1 MAFAFSDF
9 PNLHFCQCASRHT
22 FPLQGEIEGFHVPLR
37 EYCRVRCL
45 LSTGEYIDHEDP
57 RTNDLPL
64 SLPFGSGVTTIFAC
78 FDSRSLRRFTY
89 VHHTSFP
96 SAYPAY
102 GCQKK
107 ARLTI
112 CLPPCSF
119 ASLSGSLFIQIPR
132 FIWWYKW
139 SPFFFLQDN
148 SRSDI
153 VSHSPK
159 TSALKAKNILK
170 NS

>member
-132 FIWWYKW
+132 FIWWYKR
-139 SPFFFLQDN
+139 SPFC
-148 SRSDI
+148 
-153 VSHSPK
+153 K
-159 TSALKAKNILK
+159 TTLEATSCRTDLKQALRT
-170 NS
+170 